1 MKLNRLIGK
10 HRFLGRTQA
19 QVAITQRR
27 VRVDGVIVC
36 DGQHR
41 VDRFTTV
48 TLDEELVQQA
58 ESALYLMLHKPVGY
72 LSATRDAVHPT
83 VMDLID
89 LDEKQ
94 SLHLAGRLDRA
105 TSGLVLL
112 SNDGRWTES
121 ITSPQSSVRKVYRV
135 ETVEP
140 MKESDVA
147 AFAAGFY
154 FHTERITTLPC
165 ELEILED
172 HRARVTLQEGRY
184 HQIKRMFHRVG
195 NRVKSLHRERIG
207 SLSLPPELAPGS
219 WRRLTEREV
228 KSFGDG

>member
-1 MKLNRLIGK
+1 
-10 HRFLGRTQA
+10 
-19 QVAITQRR
+19 
-27 VRVDGVIVC
+27 
-36 DGQHR
+36 
-41 VDRFTTV
+41 
-48 TLDEELVQQA
+48 
-58 ESALYLMLHKPVGY
+58 
-72 LSATRDAVHPT
+72 
-83 VMDLID
+83 MDLID

-154 FHTERITTLPC
+154 FHTEHITTLPC